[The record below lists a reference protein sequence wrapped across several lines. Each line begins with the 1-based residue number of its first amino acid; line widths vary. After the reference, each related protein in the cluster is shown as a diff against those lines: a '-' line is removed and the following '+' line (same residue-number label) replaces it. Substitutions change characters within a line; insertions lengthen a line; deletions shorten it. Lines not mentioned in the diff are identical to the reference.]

1 MRAQLQSKVRA
12 DELSIEE
19 MTFCHAFPAIKSHKG
34 SIQLESIWLLFLAL
48 FTPMALLPQMPAIL
62 LS

>member
-19 MTFCHAFPAIKSHKG
+19 VASVTPSPPSSRTKV
-34 SIQLESIWLLFLAL
+34 SIQLESIWLLSLA
-48 FTPMALLPQMPAIL
+48 FVTPMALFLKLPPIIV
-62 LS
+62 S